1 MKPKALKRKCCVG
14 YVRVS
19 TDDQAMNGCSLES
32 QEARIRAW
40 AQAHDY
46 NVLGIYRD
54 EGISGG
60 KLCNRPA
67 AQQVI
72 DKACQHRAAL
82 ICYSLSRLCRS
93 TREAL
98 EVGERL
104 RRARADLVSL
114 TENFDTTT
122 PTGKLLYR
130 LMAVL
135 AEFERDLVGERTSA
149 AMAHLRS
156 QNRRIS
162 GRIPYGYDLDVDGQ
176 HLVKNPDEQAVIAK
190 VKRWHESGRST
201 RTIARLLN
209 EQRIRSKLG
218 KASSHT
224 QVFRVLHAA

>member
-1 MKPKALKRKCCVG
+1 MKPKAPKRKCCVG

-19 TDDQAMNGCSLES
+19 TGDQAMNGCSLES

-122 PTGKLLYR
+122 PTGKLLFR

-156 QNRRIS
+156 QGRRIS
-162 GRIPYGYDLDVDGQ
+162 GRIPFGYDLDADGR
-176 HLVKNPDEQAVIAK
+176 HLTENATEQAVIA
-190 VKRWHESGRST
+190 RIRHWHQIGRST

-209 EQRIRSKLG
+209 DQGIRTKLG
-218 KASSHT
+218 KAWSHT
-224 QVFRVLHAA
+224 QVHRILRAA